1 LKSKAAIFENNTF
14 EDNISFEGGA
24 VKIDTAIKETII
36 LFRSNNF
43 TRNMAYIEGNSIIIK
58 NYD

>member
-24 VKIDTAIKETII
+24 VKIDTASNETII